1 LIHFYKR
8 GQDNLSAMWMQV
20 VGAATTILIIYLIK
34 SSQRPKKFPPGPR
47 NIPLFGSLLRVDVR
61 NLSKSFSRLSKK
73 YGDIFSIYVGNIP
86 VVVLNNYDLIKSTFE
101 RHEFSGRP
109 GNFSG
114 TFFQKGKTG
123 ITTTEGKHWKEQR
136 GFLVEHIDNITG
148 TSCKALEDNVLDEVS
163 DMKVDWAKKDGE
175 TVAVSY
181 KVNVGILNILWSI
194 TCGRKLHAQQQEF
207 QAVYECIDKMTT
219 FMSRAAIFSFLP
231 VLTRLLPESVTSIER
246 GRYYRNR
253 FHEITE
259 KWIREHRQE
268 YRGNRIGD
276 LQDAYLEKLNKG
288 EETYS
293 AEGLGAILREL
304 FVIGAESESVLT
316 RWALRLLSCH
326 PGVQR
331 RMQEEIDRVRRE
343 TSSKDVLWETR
354 DKMPFSMAVIKE
366 VQRFADIAP
375 TGLLHKTLCDVS
387 LSGFDLPQGTLVMA
401 NLSSCHRDTKYWSKP
416 DQFHPQHFLTSE
428 GELIEDKE
436 GFLPYGIGKRMCP
449 GAKLADMQVFLFL
462 TNILADFDLKVP
474 QGDKGD
480 LGTQFKAGTSLLRNP
495 KPFRVVVESRGK

>member
-1 LIHFYKR
+1 
-8 GQDNLSAMWMQV
+8 MWVQV
-20 VGAATTILIIYLIK
+20 LGAVAVIFLIYLIK
-34 SSQRPKKFPPGPR
+34 SSQRPNKFPPGPR
-47 NIPLFGSLLRVDVR
+47 NIPIIGSLLYVDVR
-61 NLSKSFSRLSKK
+61 NLTKSFNRLSKK

-86 VVVLNNYDLIKSTFE
+86 VVVLNNYDIIKSTFD

-123 ITTTEGKHWKEQR
+123 ISTTEGKHWKEQR
-136 GFLVEHIDNITG
+136 EFLVGHIDNITG
-148 TSCKALEDNVLDEVS
+148 TGSKGLEDVVLDEVQ
-163 DMKVDWAKKDGE
+163 DLKMDWTKKDGE
-175 TVAVSY
+175 AVAVSH

-231 VLTRLLPESVTSIER
+231 ILTRILPESITNIER

-259 KWIREHRQE
+259 KWMREHRQE
-268 YRGNRIGD
+268 YRGNRTGD

-293 AEGLGAILREL
+293 AEGLGAILREI
-304 FVIGAESESVLT
+304 FVIGAESESVLM

-326 PGVQR
+326 PSVSA
-331 RMQEEIDRVRRE
+331 RMQAEIDIVKQE
-343 TSSKDVLWETR
+343 ESIKEISWENR
-354 DKMPFSMAVIKE
+354 NRMPFTMAVIKE

-375 TGLLHKTLCDVS
+375 TGLMHKSLCDVT
-387 LSGFDLPQGTLVMA
+387 LSGFDLPQGTLVMG
-401 NLSSCHRDTKYWSKP
+401 NLSACHRDPKYWTKP
-416 DQFHPQHFLTSE
+416 DSFYPQHFLTAE
-428 GELIEDKE
+428 GALIEEKE
-436 GFLPYGIGKRMCP
+436 GFLPYGVGKRVCP
-449 GAKLADMQVFLFL
+449 GAKLADMQIFLFL
-462 TNILADFDLKVP
+462 TNILADFDVKIP

-495 KPFRVVVESRGK
+495 KPFRVVIESREK